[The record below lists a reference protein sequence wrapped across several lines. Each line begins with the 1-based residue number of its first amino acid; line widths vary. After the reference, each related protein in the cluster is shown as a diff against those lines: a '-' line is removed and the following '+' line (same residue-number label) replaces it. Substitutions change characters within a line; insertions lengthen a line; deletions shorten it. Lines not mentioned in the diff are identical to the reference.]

1 MKVQTLLTILSVK
14 ISDSLKV
21 YHALLPNETFW
32 AQSGLHFQNA
42 NQNIV
47 ISGSVTFCVRFRFQE
62 LSWST
67 RLWEIKEPG
76 SNAFMWLSPNYPTT
90 FFFFGQSASGE
101 TFNQVLK
108 DPGKDTFILWFLNT
122 WHQMCFSFDKSLSFI
137 RLIKVG
143 KHLFIMIYSF

>member
-21 YHALLPNETFW
+21 YHALLPNETVW
-32 AQSGLHFQNA
+32 KQSGLHFQKE

-67 RLWEIKEPG
+67 KLWEIKKPN
-76 SNAFMWLSPNYPTT
+76 SNAFMWLSPRYPET
-90 FFFFGQSASGE
+90 FFFFGQSINGE

-108 DPGKDTFILWFLNT
+108 DPERNTFILWFLNT
-122 WHQMCFSFDKSLSFI
+122 WHHMCFSFDKSLSFT
-137 RLIKVG
+137 RFIKVSE
-143 KHLFIMIYSF
+143 F

>member
-21 YHALLPNETFW
+21 YHALLPNETLW

-67 RLWEIKEPG
+67 RLWEIKKPN

-90 FFFFGQSASGE
+90 FFFFGQSESGE

-122 WHQMCFSFDKSLSFI
+122 WHQMCFSFDKRLSFI

-143 KHLFIMIYSF
+143 QIVHHTCNL